1 MNQQRVLY
9 FDVRSRHA
17 AIRPATTRVN
27 TRVLGLTVTFLL
39 LIGLGA
45 LLYLSQASTAAQLR
59 YHLAETEQ
67 VQSGLQE
74 EITALRCEI
83 AAAESITSLEGRV
96 AALGLVDAPPDE
108 AVMICQIPAELPRP
122 VGAEDAVPRHAPAGD
137 SLLGRLL
144 SLLAL
149 RPRSPAR
156 ASLY

>member
-59 YHLAETEQ
+59 YHLSETER
-67 VQSGLQE
+67 VQSSLQE

-96 AALGLVDAPPDE
+96 AALGLVDAPPDD
-108 AVMICQIPAELPRP
+108 AVMVCQMPAGPDPTE
-122 VGAEDAVPRHAPAGD
+122 GQDAVPSQRPGTD
-137 SLLGRLL
+137 SILDRLL

-149 RPRSPAR
+149 RPRSSAR
-156 ASLY
+156 TNLY